1 MKTEEITKLLKVM
14 WRKAEGRYQPNY
26 AKHASN
32 EEIEGIARETIAS
45 GERKKLME
53 AGRRRDDK

>member
-1 MKTEEITKLLKVM
+1 M

-32 EEIEGIARETIAS
+32 EEIERIARETIAS
-45 GERKKLME
+45 GERKKLMI
-53 AGRRRDDK
+53 AHRRRDD